1 MKGDGAQPARGA
13 WSAAPALVVAL
24 GGNAISRPDDEPSVA
39 AQFKRTRATAEL
51 LVPII
56 ESGRFR
62 LVITHGNGPQVGNIL
77 LRADLATEA
86 GVLPPLPIDAAV
98 ADTQGAMGY
107 MIQQCLS
114 NALWESGIRIPVV
127 TVVTQVIV
135 DEDDRDFADPSKPI
149 GRFYDDAQAQ
159 ALKSEYNWAMKQIK
173 SSGKWR
179 RVVPSPQ
186 PIEIVEQDIVRE
198 LLDEGVI
205 VIACGGGGVPVV
217 AGEGGSLTGVDAVI
231 DKDLASALLAGA
243 VGAEVFAIVTEVDRV
258 FIDFGDPNAH
268 GLDEVDVATLRRYQT
283 EDQFPPGSMGPKIE
297 AVIQY
302 LERGG
307 KRAIITS
314 PESLE
319 RALDGMAGTHVV
331 RTQHAEAAG
340 SQG

>member
-1 MKGDGAQPARGA
+1 MAPVRGA
-13 WSAAPALVVAL
+13 WSETPILVVAL
-24 GGNAISRPDDEPSVA
+24 GGNAITRADDEPSVA
-39 AQFKRTRATAEL
+39 AQFERTRETAEL

-56 ESGRFR
+56 ESGRHR

-135 DEDDRDFADPSKPI
+135 DEDDPAFQEPTKPI
-149 GRFYDDAQAQ
+149 GRFYPDDQADE
-159 ALKSEYNWAMKQIK
+159 LRREYGWSMKQDK
-173 SSGKWR
+173 GTGKWR

-186 PIEIVEQDIVRE
+186 PKEIVEEDIVNE

-217 AGEGGSLTGVDAVI
+217 AGEAGSLAGVDAVI
-231 DKDLASALLAGA
+231 DKDLASGLLASRLGA
-243 VGAEVFAIVTEVDRV
+243 DTFAIVTEVERV
-258 FIDFGDPNAH
+258 VLDFKGPGERALN
-268 GLDEVDVATLRRYQT
+268 EVDVPTLQQHFD
-283 EDQFPPGSMGPKIE
+283 EGHFPPGSMGPKVQ
-297 AVIQY
+297 AVIGY

-307 KRAIITS
+307 NRAIITS
-314 PESLE
+314 PEALE
-319 RALDGMAGTHVV
+319 RALEGTAGTHIVPAV
-331 RTQHAEAAG
+331 GMKATG
-340 SQG
+340 T

>member
-1 MKGDGAQPARGA
+1 MTGDGAAPARGA
-13 WSAAPALVVAL
+13 WSDKPILVVAL
-24 GGNAISRPDDEPSVA
+24 GGNAITRPDDEPSVP
-39 AQFKRTRATAEL
+39 AQFERTRETAEL
-51 LVPII
+51 LVPIV
-56 ESGRFR
+56 ESGRYR

-135 DEDDRDFADPSKPI
+135 DEDDPRFEDPTKPI
-149 GRFYDDAQAQ
+149 GRFYPGEQAQ
-159 ALKSEYNWAMKQIK
+159 ELRREYSWTMKQDS

-186 PIEIVEQDIVRE
+186 PKEIVEEEIVKE

-217 AGEGGSLTGVDAVI
+217 AGEGGSLAGVEAVI
-231 DKDLASALLAGA
+231 DKDLASGLLASHIGA
-243 VGAEVFAIVTEVDRV
+243 DTFAIATEVERV
-258 FIDFGDPNAH
+258 SLDFMGPNERP
-268 GLDEVDVATLRRYQT
+268 LDEVDVTTLQQYID
-283 EDQFPPGSMGPKIE
+283 EGHFPPGSMGPKVQ
-297 AVIQY
+297 AVIGY

-307 KRAIITS
+307 SRAIITS
-314 PESLE
+314 PDALE
-319 RALDGMAGTHVV
+319 RALDGRAGTHIVPSLGMQA
-331 RTQHAEAAG
+331 TG
-340 SQG
+340 T

>member
-1 MKGDGAQPARGA
+1 MTGDGARPERGA
-13 WSAAPALVVAL
+13 WSDKPSLVVAL
-24 GGNAISRPDDEPSVA
+24 GGNAITRPDDEPSVR
-39 AQFKRTRATAEL
+39 AQFERTRDSAEL

-56 ESGRFR
+56 ESGRYR

-135 DEDDRDFADPSKPI
+135 DEDDPRFDDPTKPI
-149 GRFYDDAQAQ
+149 GRFYPPEQAQ
-159 ALKSEYNWAMKQIK
+159 ELRREYSWTMKQDM

-186 PIEIVEQDIVRE
+186 PKEIVEVEIVNE

-217 AGEGGSLTGVDAVI
+217 TGEGGSLTGVDAVV
-231 DKDLASALLAGA
+231 DKDLASGLLATHIGA
-243 VGAEVFAIVTEVDRV
+243 DTFAIATEVERV
-258 FIDFGDPNAH
+258 YLDFQGPNEH
-268 GLDEVDVATLRRYQT
+268 PLDEVDVATLQQHFD
-283 EDQFPPGSMGPKIE
+283 EGHFPPGSMGPKVQ
-297 AVIQY
+297 AVIDF

-307 KRAIITS
+307 HRAIITS
-314 PESLE
+314 PDALAQALE
-319 RALDGMAGTHVV
+319 GKAGTQVV
-331 RTQHAEAAG
+331 PSLGMQATG
-340 SQG
+340 T